1 MGTKSWIYRILF
13 KKGRLMK
20 PKPINT
26 LDTTLRDGTLTSK
39 KMSIE
44 TPIGTIESDSG
55 NHYIDVLSIIVVI
68 GVMYAGKKLIDKK
81 IK

>member
-1 MGTKSWIYRILF
+1 
-13 KKGRLMK
+13 MK
-20 PKPINT
+20 PKPIKQFPP
-26 LDTTLRDGTLTSK
+26 DTTLQSK

-55 NHYIDVLSIIVVI
+55 NHYLDIFSILLII
-68 GVMYAGKKLIDKK
+68 GAMYVGKKLIDKK

>member
-1 MGTKSWIYRILF
+1 
-13 KKGRLMK
+13 MK

-26 LDTTLRDGTLTSK
+26 LDTTLQSK

-44 TPIGTIESDSG
+44 TPVGKLESDSG
-55 NHYIDVLSIIVVI
+55 NHYIDVLSIIFVI
-68 GVMYAGKKLIDKK
+68 AALYIGKKLVDKY

>member
-1 MGTKSWIYRILF
+1 
-13 KKGRLMK
+13 MK

-26 LDTTLRDGTLTSK
+26 LDTTLQSK

-55 NHYIDVLSIIVVI
+55 NHILDVLSIIIII
-68 GVMYAGKKLIDKK
+68 GTIYLGKKLIDKIINDFK
-81 IK
+81 L

>member
-1 MGTKSWIYRILF
+1 
-13 KKGRLMK
+13 MK

-26 LDTTLRDGTLTSK
+26 LDTTLQSK

-55 NHYIDVLSIIVVI
+55 NHYLDVLSIIVVI
-68 GVMYAGKKLIDKK
+68 GVMYAGKKLIDKM
-81 IK
+81 I